1 MLVTYVKCFKSKH
14 TMELKH
20 FSEMMQPVL
29 HDSQFH
35 EIKYNGTCSKDLQTK
50 KMLLSNN
57 EHKRQ
62 LMSLLKFKL
71 YYNTNALELEKQ
83 HLSSSRGW

>member
-35 EIKYNGTCSKDLQTK
+35 EITVFFNKTV
-50 KMLLSNN
+50 
-57 EHKRQ
+57 E
-62 LMSLLKFKL
+62 
-71 YYNTNALELEKQ
+71 
-83 HLSSSRGW
+83 

>member
-14 TMELKH
+14 TMKLKH

-35 EIKYNGTCSKDLQTK
+35 KITVFLTK
-50 KMLLSNN
+50 
-57 EHKRQ
+57 Q
-62 LMSLLKFKL
+62 
-71 YYNTNALELEKQ
+71 
-83 HLSSSRGW
+83 